1 MDKGLISELIDTSM
15 IYSNT
20 AWREMYINSGST
32 LIWVQIYADK
42 YENIFSF
49 QYTKLQDVVA
59 TVGGMMQMI
68 VIFIFV
74 VVMPFVEIS
83 YKTEFTNNYI
93 SEKQN

>member
-1 MDKGLISELIDTSM
+1 M

-20 AWREMYINSGST
+20 VWREMYVNTGST

-42 YENIFSF
+42 YENIISF
-49 QYTKLQDVVA
+49 QYTKFHDVVG

-68 VIFIFV
+68 MIFIFV

-83 YKTEFTNNYI
+83 YKTEFTNNYL
-93 SEKQN
+93 SEKQKEEESLRRVEE